1 MKYLLIDIENQEDYQ
16 IFTIINQNKR
26 LVVKSLQRLITD
38 LPVVISG
45 EIKDNV
51 IVSPTLH
58 KFEEIISYLPKDE
71 NAKSYWKEVANLLI
85 EIKNKKIRR
94 IIAEEINSRKE
105 KYIYYPLDLKKQV
118 SQCSFIK
125 RTIKLVKM
133 VLAIAPET
141 NLNQDI
147 LISLSLL
154 YYTGAITNKLALYD
168 PEIREDNTAYVFFRI
183 KEKFPKEYICIK
195 KISEIMEE
203 I

>member
-16 IFTIINQNKR
+16 IFNIINQNKR

-85 EIKNKKIRR
+85 EIKNKKIR
-94 IIAEEINSRKE
+94 
-105 KYIYYPLDLKKQV
+105 
-118 SQCSFIK
+118 
-125 RTIKLVKM
+125 
-133 VLAIAPET
+133 
-141 NLNQDI
+141 
-147 LISLSLL
+147 
-154 YYTGAITNKLALYD
+154 
-168 PEIREDNTAYVFFRI
+168 
-183 KEKFPKEYICIK
+183 
-195 KISEIMEE
+195 
-203 I
+203 